1 MRKWLFFLAA
11 MISLIAPP
19 ALAEIELGIGV
30 SPPLGQDTSASNT
43 NAANQTET
51 QQFWNGATKSL
62 HVGLRTLGILYVS
75 GDFVLIPSFFTE
87 TMTGSWDGS
96 TETWTPGI
104 YRPAVVSLYD
114 AGFKLKLGSLS
125 LSAQAGINQL
135 YVYKQSELIDFTAPP
150 LGVNLRLGAGLRLAK
165 FLGLEAVIVTLQP
178 SFQDAVD
185 VIKGVAS
192 SDSVLQQS
200 SLDRLTKQLI
210 PSIQAVLYL

>member
-1 MRKWLFFLAA
+1 MNKWLFILAA
-11 MISLIAPP
+11 MIVFIVMP
-19 ALAEIELGIGV
+19 AVAEIELGIGV
-30 SPPLGQDTSASNT
+30 SPPLGQDTSASNM
-43 NAANQTET
+43 NSANQTGM

-62 HVGLRTLGILYVS
+62 HAGWRTLGILYVS

-87 TMTGSWDGS
+87 TMTGSWDSS
-96 TETWTPGI
+96 TATWSPGV

-125 LSAQAGINQL
+125 LSVQAGLNQL
-135 YVYKQSELIDFTAPP
+135 YVYKQSELVNFNAPP

-185 VIKGVAS
+185 VVKGVVS
-192 SDSVLQQS
+192 SDSVLQQN